1 MPVTPYVSVI
11 ENYFPVPEP
20 SKYPGPEQKR
30 FAVTDKQ
37 VITRLA
43 AMVNALPVAKGVVM
57 TPCAAQLA
65 PAYELDFGASAGT
78 ATVAQVSVECFGVL
92 VTVDGKSKPTL
103 SLASVGQQQFLR
115 EVGSV
120 LAGSTAP

>member
-1 MPVTPYVSVI
+1 MSVI
-11 ENYFPVPEP
+11 ENYFPAPEP
-20 SKYPGPEQKR
+20 SKYPVPEQKR

-37 VITRLA
+37 AITRLA
-43 AMVNALPVAKGVVM
+43 AMVNALPVAKDVVI
-57 TPCAAQLA
+57 TPCSSQFA
-65 PAYELDFGASAGT
+65 PAYELDFGASART
-78 ATVAQVSVECFGVL
+78 ATIAQVSVECFGVM

-103 SLASVGQQQFLR
+103 SLASVGEDQFLR